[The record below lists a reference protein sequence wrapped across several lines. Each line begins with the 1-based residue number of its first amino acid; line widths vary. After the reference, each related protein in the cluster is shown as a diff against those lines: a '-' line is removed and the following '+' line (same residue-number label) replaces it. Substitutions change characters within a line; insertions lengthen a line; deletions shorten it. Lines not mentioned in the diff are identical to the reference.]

1 MVKKKMDDIDPVPT
15 ALRRKVKLITDG
27 PFLGY
32 QQAILDDLRLKME
45 PYERIHKQILEAT
58 RPSEELMKSMSQVI
72 AANEKAIDLFRLS
85 MPQTAWQVEI
95 EKIHK
100 SWADQFAPLKSMI
113 EEMKTAA
120 SFDFS
125 SIAKSLTASESIAS
139 AIGALASP
147 PDFGLSATA
156 IEYLR
161 AEERRMAQSMRSLID
176 SVAIPRDYLTLPY
189 SSILGASREVFTN
202 SNAIGSLYPTVG
214 EDSSVDLIEEERRAR
229 EETSDCVELIKIVDP
244 DLVLMYQGSLD
255 ALKSDS
261 TDKPRHVLVSLREL
275 WTHVLHRLAPDNEVM
290 GWIDPNDKSLLHE
303 GKPTRRA
310 RALYICR
317 NVRQGDLAR
326 FVECDTKSIV
336 ALFDV
341 FQDVHKVDPQLTDG
355 QLKAL
360 ALRSESYITYIIQVW
375 RETQ

>member
-1 MVKKKMDDIDPVPT
+1 MLKKKIDDIDPVPA
-15 ALRRKVKLITDG
+15 ALRRKVKMITDG
-27 PFLGY
+27 PFMGY
-32 QQAILDDLRLKME
+32 QQAIFDDLRRMME

-58 RPSEELMKSMSQVI
+58 RPSEELMKSMSEVI
-72 AANEKAIDLFRLS
+72 AANNKAIDLFHLS
-85 MPQTAWQVEI
+85 MPQSIWQVEI

-100 SWADQFAPLKSMI
+100 SWTDQFAPINSMI
-113 EEMKTAA
+113 EEMKAAA

-125 SIAKSLTASESIAS
+125 SIAKSLTSSESIAS
-139 AIGALASP
+139 AIGALATP
-147 PDFGLSATA
+147 PDFGPSATA

-161 AEERRMAQSMRSLID
+161 AEERRMAESMRSIID
-176 SVAIPRDYLTLPY
+176 SIAIPSDYLTLPY

-202 SNAIGSLYPTVG
+202 SNAIGTLYPTVG

-244 DLVLMYQGSLD
+244 GLVPMYQGSLD

-261 TDKPRHVLVSLREL
+261 IDKPRHVLVSLREL
-275 WTHVLHRLAPDNEVM
+275 WTHVLHRLAPDEKVM
-290 GWIDPNDKSLLHE
+290 GWIDPKDDSLLHN
-303 GKPTRRA
+303 GRPTRRA
-310 RALYICR
+310 RVFYICR
-317 NVRQGDLAR
+317 NVRQGDLAT

-336 ALFDV
+336 ALFDA
-341 FQDVHKVDPQLTDG
+341 FQNVHKVDPQLTDG